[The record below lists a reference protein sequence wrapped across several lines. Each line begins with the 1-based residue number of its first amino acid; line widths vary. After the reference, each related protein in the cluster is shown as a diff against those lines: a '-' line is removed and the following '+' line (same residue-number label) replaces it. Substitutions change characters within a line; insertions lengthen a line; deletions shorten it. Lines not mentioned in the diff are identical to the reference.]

1 MLPRFVSAALNQG
14 KATYRK
20 LKTSVT
26 SAELRAK
33 MCKAGSSSSEAVQAL
48 QKSQQQRLSHLPS
61 HAPQSPQEPLSA
73 AAAAA
78 AAAAADAAAALKGP
92 IIIPR
97 LALGGLSTSGHMKT
111 QKPPA
116 PAVSMTYIDIIL
128 GRNSV
133 AHPVNELRSIALDIS
148 AAVCDG
154 TEFLEKQLDRQDSD
168 RLDTNRRKLAA
179 LTNVPASVPRAAEAQ
194 LKSMRL
200 LSERERLQASLR
212 LLQNRRWY
220 HELQQLVQIEGEG
233 NGQRELFLLGCI
245 RRLIEEGVALDGR
258 SVQLLMSLYTQ
269 PSMTKDFTSPT
280 VQCILGFLCTKFKVA
295 PAQYDAWLRGM
306 QLPLPPAT
314 IARDEHAFQ
323 KRNNLYKKE
332 TIAKWFRQKA
342 EIMAMTKDL
351 QYWLPP
357 EIIAQLKLNDG
368 TATTTPFITQEHAH
382 PLTEAPLSLSRGES
396 RGKSA
401 GGERSRPRTGR
412 SGAGSDDE
420 GKWGEVAAA
429 HLQTLKERSS
439 EQYWKQ
445 RQQQQL
451 QEAEEE
457 MKGAIRSM
465 GTQEQGQEQ
474 GQGQGQEHQE
484 QPHPQQQGTGDER

>member
-61 HAPQSPQEPLSA
+61 HAPQSPQEPVSA

-92 IIIPR
+92 ITIPR
-97 LALGGLSTSGHMKT
+97 LALGGLSASSHMKT

-116 PAVSMTYIDIIL
+116 PAGPMTYIDIIL

-154 TEFLEKQLDRQDSD
+154 AAFLDKQLDRQDSD

-220 HELQQLVQIEGEG
+220 HELQQLVQTEGEG

-245 RRLIEEGVALDGR
+245 RRLIEEGVVLDGR

-269 PSMTKDFTSPT
+269 PSMTNDFTSPT

-314 IARDEHAFQ
+314 IARDERAFQ

-357 EIIAQLKLNDG
+357 EIIAQLKLNEGDG
-368 TATTTPFITQEHAH
+368 TATTPFITQEQAH
-382 PLTEAPLSLSRGES
+382 PLAEAPLSLSREGGES

-412 SGAGSDDE
+412 SGIGSDDE

-445 RQQQQL
+445 RQQQQQ

-457 MKGAIRSM
+457 MKCAVRS
-465 GTQEQGQEQ
+465 TDT
-474 GQGQGQEHQE
+474 QGQEHQE
-484 QPHPQQQGTGDER
+484 EQEHQEQPQPQQQGTGDER